1 MSISDEQ
8 GQAIRNEFKRFAGDM
23 NLSDEQKTKLHERL
37 AFAAGRL
44 FEYKKSHPEVTRQ
57 DIIKAVGSHRAEL
70 REGLERFLSPEQL
83 MKWDAEVAKAKE
95 FLGHAAAWA
104 GNDRNEKWLARSFRA
119 GYWIENLGWSPHGRE
134 APITRKGLIMLDK
147 KFEEEQA
154 LGVDER
160 LARVA
165 RIIVEQYDGD
175 VKAFVES
182 IRSRI
187 EVNRKAE
194 AASDD
199 GDEAA
204 FRKCPSTTKIIGRIS
219 RAHCSWREK

>member
-1 MSISDEQ
+1 VAGAKLSRRLLDRESGVVAPWPQ
-8 GQAIRNEFKRFAGDM
+8 GC
-23 NLSDEQKTKLHERL
+23 T
-37 AFAAGRL
+37 
-44 FEYKKSHPEVTRQ
+44 P
-57 DIIKAVGSHRAEL
+57 
-70 REGLERFLSPEQL
+70 
-83 MKWDAEVAKAKE
+83 
-95 FLGHAAAWA
+95 
-104 GNDRNEKWLARSFRA
+104 
-119 GYWIENLGWSPHGRE
+119 
-134 APITRKGLIMLDK
+134 KGLIEMLDK
-147 KFEEEQA
+147 NLEEDQA

-182 IRSRI
+182 MRYRI

-219 RAHCSWREK
+219 RAHCS